1 MKGNSVKRFQ
11 QLAISN
17 PKDLMFGKA
26 PNPVTTRRGLIIG
39 GGKVYPEINF
49 TLPPMEIN
57 DSTISNIVEMYKA
70 IVEDLCK
77 RALDLYVEGFVIE
90 FETLMEMTKNS
101 HYAIELT
108 SVMNEILEK
117 YYAQHGLKT
126 VLRITPNDLREF
138 LRPPILRSG
147 ELWEKMLETFAGC
160 AKAGAEMLSIES
172 TGGKE
177 IHDTALL
184 MCDIREVLFALTI
197 LGVRDMAFL
206 WEHIVKISLEH
217 GTFAGGDTACGFGNT
232 AMILAERRHIPKVFA
247 SVVRTISTVRS
258 LVAYEQGAIGPG
270 KDCGYENVFLKAITG
285 FPMSMEGKTAACA
298 HLSQVGNVAS
308 AACDLWSNESIENVK
323 LLGGMAPTV
332 SFEQLVYDCRLMNQA
347 LRSGKEAILQ
357 ELLVDSDIT
366 LDPQAFVLS
375 PEMAIP
381 IGKIIVDS
389 PTPYVAGKNVALFT
403 IAQIRE
409 AHKQN
414 RLHIEEREMVYLDRM
429 EAELSDLPNEEEK
442 FIELML
448 PLIDRSKCHLEEYG
462 L

>member
-1 MKGNSVKRFQ
+1 MKQFH
-11 QLAISN
+11 QLAIPN
-17 PKDLMFGKA
+17 VKDLIFGKA
-26 PNPVTTRRGLIIG
+26 LKPVVSRRGLVIG

-57 DSTISNIVEMYKA
+57 DNTFPTILKMYKS
-70 IVEDLCK
+70 IVKEICK
-77 RALDLYVEGFVIE
+77 RALDLYVEGFVVE
-90 FETLMEMTKNS
+90 FETLMEMTKNP

-108 SVMNEILEK
+108 SAMNEIFEN
-117 YYAQHGLKT
+117 YYAKHGLKT
-126 VLRITPNDLREF
+126 ALRITPNDLREF
-138 LRPPILRSG
+138 MRPPILRSG
-147 ELWEKMLETFAGC
+147 ELLEKMLETFEGC

-177 IHDTALL
+177 IHDSALL
-184 MCDIREVLFALTI
+184 MCNIREVLFALTI

-206 WEHIVKISLEH
+206 WEHIVKIASQS

-232 AMILAERRHIPKVFA
+232 AMVLAERRHIPKVFS

-270 KDCGYENVFLKAITG
+270 KDCGYENVYLKAITG
-285 FPMSMEGKTAACA
+285 FPMSMEGKSAACA

-323 LLGGMAPTV
+323 LLGGMAPTI

-347 LRSGKEAILQ
+347 LETGNETILQ
-357 ELLVDSDIT
+357 HLLVNSDIA

-381 IGKIIVDS
+381 IAKIIVDS
-389 PTPYVAGKNVALFT
+389 PSPYLAGKKVALFT
-403 IAQIRE
+403 IEQIRKKHQE
-409 AHKQN
+409 N
-414 RLHIEEREMVYLDRM
+414 RLHIEERELMYFEQM
-429 EAELSDLPNEEEK
+429 EEQLVGLPDDESR

-448 PLIDRSKCHLEEYG
+448 PSIDPSKCRIGEYG